1 MMIIDMSELPRED
14 KEASKRRRLNADAV
28 IRKAEAKLEKAKAEK
43 LIEILQEVKG
53 SLNSIGVDFHAREWR
68 VLEREKKED
77 EPSYE
82 ILYQP
87 TKRSFS
93 SVAEATD
100 YLEREGEEGVR
111 AGLLAAFLAKL
122 SEHGSDSVMNSTEWK
137 IQWFDGNIV
146 YQYTEGHQPTFARE
160 AEAIEFGIRGFTC
173 KDEEIANEFEATLLG
188 CDSLIGQ
195 VSTLLADAL
204 KNLKNASRADDSAG
218 PVDETMPVNAV
229 ARGYE
234 ADEENDDDDED
245 YSSCSLSDDTSDG

>member
-1 MMIIDMSELPRED
+1 MMMIIIEMSELPHED

-43 LIEILQEVKG
+43 LIEILHEVKG
-53 SLNSIGVDFHAREWR
+53 ALNSIGVDFHAREWR
-68 VLEREKKED
+68 VVERVVEREKKED

-111 AGLLAAFLAKL
+111 ADLLAAFLAKL
-122 SEHGSDSVMNSTEWK
+122 SEHGSDSVMNSMAWK

-146 YQYTEGHQPTFARE
+146 YQYMEGHQPTFASE
-160 AEAIEFGIRGFTC
+160 AEAIEFGIRGYTC
-173 KDEEIANEFEATLLG
+173 RDEEIANEFEATLLG

-204 KNLKNASRADDSAG
+204 KNLKNASCCRLT
-218 PVDETMPVNAV
+218 TMM
-229 ARGYE
+229 
-234 ADEENDDDDED
+234 
-245 YSSCSLSDDTSDG
+245 SLWV

>member
-1 MMIIDMSELPRED
+1 LLIAKKNWELVMMMIIIDMELPRED

-43 LIEILQEVKG
+43 LIEILYKVKVA
-53 SLNSIGVDFHAREWR
+53 LNSVGIDFHLREWR

-100 YLEREGEEGVR
+100 YLEREDEEEGVR
-111 AGLLAAFLAKL
+111 ADLLAAFLAKL
-122 SEHGSDSVMNSTEWK
+122 SEHGSDSVMSSMAWK

-146 YQYTEGHQPTFARE
+146 YHYSEGHQPTFASE
-160 AEAIEFGIRGFTC
+160 AEAIEFGIRGYT
-173 KDEEIANEFEATLLG
+173 
-188 CDSLIGQ
+188 
-195 VSTLLADAL
+195 
-204 KNLKNASRADDSAG
+204 
-218 PVDETMPVNAV
+218 
-229 ARGYE
+229 
-234 ADEENDDDDED
+234 
-245 YSSCSLSDDTSDG
+245 

>member
-1 MMIIDMSELPRED
+1 MSELPLKD
-14 KEASKRRRLNADAV
+14 KEKSKRQRLNADAV

-43 LIEILQEVKG
+43 LIEILHEVKG

-68 VLEREKKED
+68 VVEREKKED

-111 AGLLAAFLAKL
+111 ADLLAAFLAKL
-122 SEHGSDSVMNSTEWK
+122 SEHGSDSVMSSMAWK

-146 YQYTEGHQPTFARE
+146 YQYMEGHQPTFASE
-160 AEAIEFGIRGFTC
+160 AEAIEFGIRGYTC
-173 KDEEIANEFEATLLG
+173 RDEEIANEFEATLLG

-218 PVDETMPVNAV
+218 PVDETMHLNVV
-229 ARGYE
+229 SRGYI
-234 ADEENDDDDED
+234 ADEENDDDDSD
-245 YSSCSLSDDTSDG
+245 YSSCSLSDDTDG